1 MSMTIT
7 TFDRASGK
15 LLAEESEAVLRAVAE
30 RHGLT
35 IVRAGGSLDGPEA
48 VLKFRFASTV
58 GPSKAELD
66 FAKYAEGSG
75 WSPATWA

>member
-48 VLKFRFASTV
+48 VLKFRFASKV